1 MFEWPYE
8 VRTLG
13 LRLDR
18 PLAQNGAGQS
28 PPSSEQSLGI
38 HHHQVSTAT
47 KGLIFTRQTPYYL
60 IILQRTCDPAV
71 EGTGESSAAAVFRVN
86 CSKLELSSKKFFR
99 DVRHLPLSANS
110 VYSSRAEEAGK
121 KCVMENGKRYQK
133 KVEDYIPVNNN
144 PSFRRRSAT
153 AE

>member
-18 PLAQNGAGQS
+18 PLVQNGAGQS
-28 PPSSEQSLGI
+28 PPSTEQSLGI

-47 KGLIFTRQTPYYL
+47 KGLIFTTYKAHAML

-110 VYSSRAEEAGK
+110 VYSSRAEKAGE
-121 KCVMENGKRYQK
+121 KCVM
-133 KVEDYIPVNNN
+133 
-144 PSFRRRSAT
+144 
-153 AE
+153 